1 MFLSFPCSFN
11 MHGHFLLLFSVCSYI
26 NPLVCCAADNF
37 TVQGTCVC
45 IRCDQHFYEFIMLIC
60 GFCLTLRINH
70 ISYSY
75 VAEYFIQFS
84 EHASEEID
92 QAKCVKVF
100 FGFQLYF
107 GFCVQQKLALFC
119 VSDGYGGRERRSPD
133 YYEESEPED
142 SRIFVAMFDY
152 DPLSMSPNPDAAVE
166 ELPFKEGQIIKV

>member
-11 MHGHFLLLFSVCSYI
+11 MHGHFLLLFSVCSNI
-26 NPLVCCAADNF
+26 TPRVCCAADNF
-37 TVQGTCVC
+37 TVQGTCICV
-45 IRCDQHFYEFIMLIC
+45 RCDQHFYE
-60 GFCLTLRINH
+60 
-70 ISYSY
+70 Y
-75 VAEYFIQFS
+75 VAAYFIRFS
-84 EHASEEID
+84 ERASEEMD
-92 QAKCVKVF
+92 QAKRVKVF

-119 VSDGYGGRERRSPD
+119 VSDGYGGRERRSPE